1 MPFAVA
7 VVVPTFN
14 RADLLAETL
23 AVILK
28 QTHRPAE
35 VIVVDDGSATDAT
48 EKLVDRLG
56 PPVKYLKVP
65 NGGPSAARNAGVRA
79 SSAEW
84 VAFCDDDDLWT
95 PNYLARAAALV
106 GHTPD
111 VQSVF
116 SDLKYVRDGVW
127 DEKTK
132 FADAPPDFWDGDF
145 VAVGS
150 DRVYRESRYRRVFA
164 FNPVYPSNTVLRRSA
179 FDALGGYDPALSR
192 LGPEDWEFTLR
203 LMDRPP
209 VGVLWE
215 PLVGIRKHAQNR
227 SGALAFMNDGRLTV
241 LRYIL
246 ENHPQAA
253 GDFRPV
259 VEEQLAVLTATGVDL
274 AFSARQMARVRELY
288 AQLPP
293 AHRTL
298 KRQVKRLLA
307 GVLPSR

>member
-23 AVILK
+23 SLILN

-35 VIVVDDGSATDAT
+35 VVVVDDGSPTDAT
-48 EKLVDRLG
+48 EKLVERLG
-56 PPVKYLKVP
+56 PPVRYLKVP

-95 PNYLARAAALV
+95 PGYLARAAELV
-106 GHTPD
+106 ADAPD
-111 VQSVF
+111 VQSLF

-127 DEKTK
+127 DERTK
-132 FADAPPDFWDGDF
+132 FADAPAGYWDGEF
-145 VAVGS
+145 AAVGA
-150 DRVYRESRYRRVFA
+150 DRVYRESLYRRVFA
-164 FNPVYPSNTVLRRSA
+164 FNPVYPSNTILRRSG
-179 FDALGGYDPALSR
+179 FDTLGGYHPALSR

-215 PLVGIRKHAQNR
+215 PLVGIRKHARNR
-227 SGALAFMNDGRLTV
+227 SGSAAFMKDGGRAII
-241 LRYIL
+241 RHIL
-246 ENHPQAA
+246 DTHPQAA
-253 GDFRPV
+253 GDFRAV
-259 VEEQLAVLTATGVDL
+259 VEEQLALETAQGVDL
-274 AFSARQMARVRELY
+274 AFAARQMARVRELY
-288 AQLPP
+288 AELP
-293 AHRTL
+293 ASHRSL
-298 KRQVKRLLA
+298 KRRVKRLIA
-307 GVLPSR
+307 GVLK

>member
-1 MPFAVA
+1 MPFDVA

-14 RADLLAETL
+14 RAEMLAETL
-23 AVILK
+23 SLILS
-28 QTHRPAE
+28 QPHRPTE
-35 VIVVDDGSATDAT
+35 VVVVDDGSPTDAT
-48 EKLVDRLG
+48 EKLVERLG

-84 VAFCDDDDLWT
+84 VAFCDDDDLWV

-106 GHTPD
+106 EHSPD

-127 DEKTK
+127 DVKSK
-132 FADAPPDFWDGDF
+132 FADAPPGFWDGEF
-145 VAVGS
+145 TAVGP
-150 DRVYRESRYRRVFA
+150 DRVYRESLYRRVFV
-164 FNPVYPSNTVLRRSA
+164 FNPVYPSNTILKRAA
-179 FDALGGYDPALSR
+179 FDALGGYNPALSR

-203 LMDRPP
+203 LMDRPS

-227 SGALAFMNDGRLTV
+227 SGAAAFMNDGGRMII
-241 LRYIL
+241 RYIL
-246 ENHPQAA
+246 ANHPQAG

-259 VEEQLAVLTATGVDL
+259 VEGQLATETATAVDY
-274 AFSARQMARVRELY
+274 AFAARQMARVRELY
-288 AQLPP
+288 AQLPTT
-293 AHRTL
+293 HRSL
-298 KRQVKRLLA
+298 KRRVKRLLA
-307 GVLPSR
+307 GFMK